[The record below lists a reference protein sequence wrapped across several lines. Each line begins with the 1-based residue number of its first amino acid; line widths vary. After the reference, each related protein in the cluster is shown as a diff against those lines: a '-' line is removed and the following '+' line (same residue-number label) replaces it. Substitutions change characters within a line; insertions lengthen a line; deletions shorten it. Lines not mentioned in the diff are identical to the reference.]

1 MWPDIRFCSKPHST
15 GMEHGAIQW
24 EVKFGGK
31 ATGPDFTHFVPILMA
46 EVALQ
51 SYP

>member
-1 MWPDIRFCSKPHST
+1 
-15 GMEHGAIQW
+15 MEHGAIQW